1 MKKIFLFAFAALAL
15 AACSDVKKQEKAL
28 LDGVIKMHDSVMV
41 YDEQLTHNKMK
52 LDTLIKTA
60 DDTTRAKL
68 NAMITKLD
76 KVDGYMEAW
85 MQKFDP
91 ATQGKSHEDIMNY
104 MNAQKIRI
112 GRIDSMMRVAIKESG
127 EYIKQKTAT
136 K

>member
-1 MKKIFLFAFAALAL
+1 MKKIFLFAFAAVAL
-15 AACSDVKKQEKAL
+15 AACSDVKKNEKAL
-28 LDGVIKMHDSVMV
+28 LDHVIQMHDSVMT
-41 YDEQLTHNKMK
+41 YDEQLMHNKMK

-60 DDTTRAKL
+60 DDTTKAKL
-68 NAMITKLD
+68 NAMIIKLG
-76 KVDGYMEAW
+76 KVDGDMEEW

-91 ATQGKSHEDIMNY
+91 APQGKSHEYIMNY

-112 GRIDSMMRVAIKESG
+112 GRIDSMMRAAIKESG